1 MDYNLDQLIYA
12 VALLFFIFDPF
23 ASLPIFISLTKNMD
37 DEEKK
42 RSARNAILV
51 SGALFVIFTLLG
63 TWILDIFGIS
73 LDAFRVAG
81 GLILLMMAIEIIF
94 SLSFTKGNDKDSV
107 AWVIIATP
115 ILTGPGVI
123 STAII
128 LTASVGAFTTII
140 AGVISLAITWGLLRN
155 SIFIVNKVGGNAIDI
170 FSKIIG
176 MLLAALAV
184 EFMLQGV
191 TDWLASNG
199 FLSTSAVLSSL
210 VVQVPILG

>member
-1 MDYNLDQLIYA
+1 MDYNIDQLIYA

-37 DEEKK
+37 DEEKRK
-42 RSARNAILV
+42 SARNAVLV
-51 SGALFVIFTLLG
+51 SGALFVISTLLG
-63 TWILDIFGIS
+63 TWILDLFGIS

-81 GLILLMMAIEIIF
+81 GLVLLLMAIEIIF
-94 SLSFTKGNDKDSV
+94 SLSFTQGNDKDSV

-155 SIFIVNKVGGNAIDI
+155 SIYIVNRVGSNAIDI

-176 MLLAALAV
+176 MLLAALAI
-184 EFMLQGV
+184 EFVLQGV
-191 TDWLASNG
+191 TDWLMSNG
-199 FLSTSAVLSSL
+199 LLSATATIIQAL
-210 VVQVPILG
+210 

>member
-1 MDYNLDQLIYA
+1 MDYNIDQLIYA

-37 DEEKK
+37 DEEKRK
-42 RSARNAILV
+42 SARNAVLV

-63 TWILDIFGIS
+63 TWILDLFGIS

-81 GLILLMMAIEIIF
+81 GLVLLLMAIEIIF
-94 SLSFTKGNDKDSV
+94 SLSFTQGNDKDSV

-155 SIFIVNKVGGNAIDI
+155 SIYIVNRVGSNAIDI

-176 MLLAALAV
+176 MLLAALAI
-184 EFMLQGV
+184 EFVLQGV
-191 TDWLASNG
+191 TDWLMSNG
-199 FLSTSAVLSSL
+199 LLSATATIIQAL
-210 VVQVPILG
+210 

>member
-42 RSARNAILV
+42 RSARNAVLV

-63 TWILDIFGIS
+63 TWILEIFGIS

-155 SIFIVNKVGGNAIDI
+155 SIYIVKKVGSNTIDI

-191 TDWLASNG
+191 TDWLTNNDL
-199 FLSTSAVLSSL
+199 LSVAATI
-210 VVQVPILG
+210 VQLL

>member
-1 MDYNLDQLIYA
+1 MDYYLDQLIYA

-51 SGALFVIFTLLG
+51 SGALFIIFTLLG
-63 TWILDIFGIS
+63 TWILQLFGIS

-81 GLILLMMAIEIIF
+81 GLVLLLMAIEIIF
-94 SLSFTKGNDKDSV
+94 SLSFTKGTEQNSV

-155 SIFIVNKVGGNAIDI
+155 SIYIVNRVGANAIDI
-170 FSKIIG
+170 FSKIID

-184 EFMLQGV
+184 EFVLQGV
-191 TDWLASNG
+191 TDWLISNG
-199 FLSTSAVLSSL
+199 FISMAAVLASMAL
-210 VVQVPILG
+210 

>member
-1 MDYNLDQLIYA
+1 MYYYLDQLIYA

-37 DEEKK
+37 DEEKRK
-42 RSARNAILV
+42 SARNAVLV
-51 SGALFVIFTLLG
+51 SGALFIIFTLLG
-63 TWILDIFGIS
+63 TWILELFGIS

-81 GLILLMMAIEIIF
+81 GLVLLLMAIEIIF
-94 SLSFTKGNDKDSV
+94 SLSFSKGNDQNSV

-128 LTASVGAFTTII
+128 LTTSVGAFTTIV
-140 AGVISLAITWGLLRN
+140 AGVISLAVTWGLLRN
-155 SIFIVNKVGGNAIDI
+155 SIYIVNRVGNNTIDI

-191 TDWLASNG
+191 TDWLTSND
-199 FLSTSAVLSSL
+199 LISMVAV
-210 VVQVPILG
+210 IIHII

>member
-37 DEEKK
+37 DEEKR
-42 RSARNAILV
+42 RSARNAVLV

-63 TWILDIFGIS
+63 TWILEIFGIS

-155 SIFIVNKVGGNAIDI
+155 SIYIVKKVGSNTIDI

-191 TDWLASNG
+191 TDWLTNNDL
-199 FLSTSAVLSSL
+199 LSFAATI
-210 VVQVPILG
+210 VQLL

>member
-1 MDYNLDQLIYA
+1 MDYYLDQLIYA

-42 RSARNAILV
+42 RSARNAVLV

-63 TWILDIFGIS
+63 TWILEIFGIT

-94 SLSFTKGNDKDSV
+94 SLSFSKGNDKDSV

-140 AGVISLAITWGLLRN
+140 AGVISLAVTWGLLRN
-155 SIFIVNKVGGNAIDI
+155 SIYIVNKVGGNTIDI

-191 TDWLASNG
+191 TDWLMSNDL
-199 FLSTSAVLSSL
+199 LSAAATI
-210 VVQVPILG
+210 VQLL

>member
-1 MDYNLDQLIYA
+1 MDYYLDQLIYA

-23 ASLPIFISLTKNMD
+23 ASLPIFISLTKSMD
-37 DEEKK
+37 DEEKRK
-42 RSARNAILV
+42 SARNAVLV
-51 SGALFVIFTLLG
+51 SGVLFVIFTLLG
-63 TWILDIFGIS
+63 TAILDLFGIS
-73 LDAFRVAG
+73 LDAFRIAG

-94 SLSFTKGNDKDSV
+94 SLSFSKGTDQNNV

-123 STAII
+123 STAI
-128 LTASVGAFTTII
+128 LLAASVGWFTTII
-140 AGVISLAITWGLLRN
+140 AGVISLAVTWGLLRN
-155 SIFIVNKVGGNAIDI
+155 SIYIVDRVGNNTIDI

-191 TDWLASNG
+191 YDWFNFHQLA
-199 FLSTSAVLSSL
+199 LISSL
-210 VVQVPILG
+210 SFII

>member
-1 MDYNLDQLIYA
+1 MDYIDQLIYA

-23 ASLPIFISLTKNMD
+23 ASLPIFISLTKHMD

-42 RSARNAILV
+42 RSARNAIFV
-51 SGALFVIFTLLG
+51 AAVLFVIFTLLG
-63 TWILDIFGIS
+63 KWILELFGIS
-73 LDAFRVAG
+73 LDAFRIAG

-94 SLSFTKGNDKDSV
+94 SLSFTKGSDKDNV

-140 AGVISLAITWGLLRN
+140 AGVISLAITWGMLRN
-155 SIFIVNKVGGNAIDI
+155 SIYIVNKVGANAIDI

-184 EFMLQGV
+184 EFMLQGA
-191 TDWLASNG
+191 TDWLMNNNFISIAA
-199 FLSTSAVLSSL
+199 TM
-210 VVQVPILG
+210 I